1 MQNIQPWKSL
11 KGPWNHTFYHHLPNT
26 WFQLLLDLNL
36 KNNFS
41 DRVVRLFLS
50 RRNDF
55 STTQQAVE
63 VDSIVL
69 TCPEVPG
76 RVHSSPHTSHS
87 RGDASMGKLCSSA
100 ERKELCVCV
109 CGLNLLPAPASRGGV
124 LRPPTFILAEGG
136 GGRSLTETT
145 PRILNWNA
153 CFHSLCLFLVEKMED
168 VSRRRL
174 GG

>member
-11 KGPWNHTFYHHLPNT
+11 KGPWNYTFYHHLPNT

-41 DRVVRLFLS
+41 DRVVCLFLS

-109 CGLNLLPAPASRGGV
+109 WPEPPPCSCQQRRSSQASHIHPGWGG
-124 LRPPTFILAEGG
+124 REGG
-136 GGRSLTETT
+136 IS
-145 PRILNWNA
+145 NWNN
-153 CFHSLCLFLVEKMED
+153 STNTELECLFSLAVFIFSWED
-168 VSRRRL
+168 GRCE
-174 GG
+174 

>member
-11 KGPWNHTFYHHLPNT
+11 KGPWNYTFYHHLPNT

-41 DRVVRLFLS
+41 DRVVCLFLS

-109 CGLNLLPAPASRGGV
+109 AWTSSLLLPAEEEISGLPHSSWLRG
-124 LRPPTFILAEGG
+124 EGG
-136 GGRSLTETT
+136 SLTETT

-153 CFHSLCLFLVEKMED
+153 CFHSLCLFLVDMMED